1 VIADALQGRGV
12 GTRLLE
18 VLAGIARDHRVTT
31 FDAFVQH
38 DNRQMMRVLLDS
50 GFEAQREL
58 EGGVFHVVL
67 TLNPSAR
74 YESLAA
80 ERSRAAATASMKNF
94 FEPRTVVVIGANR
107 ERRKIGSEILH
118 NVAAGGFTGRLFAVH
133 PTASSIDGVPAYATV
148 TAIPGEVELA
158 IICVPC
164 ARVSAIVDECTAKNV
179 KALVIISAGFGET
192 GAAGRRLE
200 QEILGK
206 VRTAGIR
213 MIGPNCMGIINTH
226 PAIRL
231 NATFS
236 PVAPTE
242 GRVAFSTQS
251 GALGLAILD
260 YVRQLNLGISTFVSV
275 GNKAD
280 VSGNDLIQYWAD
292 DPCTDVILLYLE
304 SFGNPR
310 RFAQIARRVA
320 VKKPIVAVKAGRSS
334 AGARAASSHTGA
346 LAASD
351 VVVDA
356 LFREAGVIRTA
367 TLEELFDVA
376 ALLAHQP
383 VPAGSRVAILSNAGG
398 PAILAADACESQGLV
413 LGALTEGTREELKRF
428 LPAAASIGNPVDM
441 IASATAAQYERAT
454 RALLA
459 DEQIDSVL
467 VIFIPPLVTKA
478 DDVARAIVAGAAG
491 TAKTVLA
498 NFISSHGAPPELA
511 PIPSYLFP
519 EAAVTALARATGYGS
534 WRRRPQGVIPLLP
547 GLHAEVARDIVD
559 GALRR
564 GDGWLTPDE
573 AQRLVGAMGI
583 ATAAARLVTS
593 DEDAV
598 AAAREIGYPTVLK
611 AAGPEILHKSDV
623 GGVVLGLG
631 DDASVRSAFRG
642 LASRFGRTMTG
653 ALVQQM
659 VPGGVEF
666 LVGGVVDPTFGPLV
680 ACGTGGVLVDLLADT
695 AFRLHPL
702 TDLAAAEMVDG
713 LKGVPLLRGY
723 RGHPPADEHAV
734 VEALLRVSAL
744 MAIAPEIQEL
754 DINPLK
760 VLERGVMALDVRA
773 RVSRRDDLLSASHR
787 ISY

>member
-1 VIADALQGRGV
+1 
-12 GTRLLE
+12 
-18 VLAGIARDHRVTT
+18 
-31 FDAFVQH
+31 
-38 DNRQMMRVLLDS
+38 
-50 GFEAQREL
+50 
-58 EGGVFHVVL
+58 
-67 TLNPSAR
+67 
-74 YESLAA
+74 
-80 ERSRAAATASMKNF
+80 
-94 FEPRTVVVIGANR
+94 
-107 ERRKIGSEILH
+107 
-118 NVAAGGFTGRLFAVH
+118 
-133 PTASSIDGVPAYATV
+133 V
-148 TAIPGEVELA
+148 TAIPGEVDLA

-164 ARVSAIVDECTAKNV
+164 AHVTTVVDECIAKNV

-200 QEILGK
+200 QKILGK

-226 PAIRL
+226 PAIHL

-275 GNKAD
+275 GNRAD

-320 VKKPIVAVKAGRSS
+320 SKKPIVAVKAGRSP

-346 LAASD
+346 LAVSD

-356 LFREAGVIRTA
+356 LFREAGVIRTG

-398 PAILAADACESQGLV
+398 PAILAADACESQGLI
-413 LGALTEGTREELKRF
+413 LAALTDATREELKGF

-459 DEQIDSVL
+459 DAQVDSVL

-491 TAKTVLA
+491 AAKTVLA
-498 NFISSHGAPPELA
+498 NFISSRGAPRELA

-519 EAAVTALARATGYGS
+519 EAAVTALARATGYGA
-534 WRRRPQGVIPLLP
+534 WRRRPSGTIPVLP
-547 GLHAEVARDIVD
+547 GIRDDVARAIVD

-583 ATAAARLVTS
+583 PTAPARLVTNE
-593 DEDAV
+593 DDAV
-598 AAAREIGYPTVLK
+598 TAAREIGYPTVLK
-611 AAGPEILHKSDV
+611 ASGPEILHKSDV
-623 GGVVLGLG
+623 GGIVLGLG
-631 DDASVRSAFRG
+631 DDASVRAAYVG

-653 ALVQQM
+653 VLVQQM
-659 VPGGVEF
+659 VPDGVEV

-680 ACGTGGVLVDLLADT
+680 ACGSGGVLVDLLADT

-702 TDLAAAEMVDG
+702 TDLAAAEMVDS
-713 LKGVPLLRGY
+713 LKGVRLLRGY
-723 RGHPPADEHAV
+723 RGHPPADERAV

-744 MAIAPEIQEL
+744 MTIAPEIQEL

-760 VLERGVMALDVRA
+760 VLERGVMALDVRV
-773 RVSRRDDLLSASHR
+773 RVSRRDDRLSASRR